1 MHPLIEFQYWTVTEF
16 VRQLIEG
23 NVIST
28 IGDKNVDDLDKNV
41 DDLDKKVLQ
50 WIERSYEKDFD
61 VHDDG
66 KLQDLTKEIFEQ
78 IVFLRLTGLLSGI
91 LSIHKFGKS

>member
-16 VRQLIEG
+16 IRQLIEG

-28 IGDKNVDDLDKNV
+28 IGDKDVA
-41 DDLDKKVLQ
+41 DLDKKVLQ
-50 WIERSYEKDFD
+50 WIERSYEKDFN
-61 VHDDG
+61 VHEDEMSQG
-66 KLQDLTKEIFEQ
+66 LTKEIFDQ
-78 IVFLRLTGLLSGI
+78 VVMLRLTGLLSGI

>member
-28 IGDKNVDDLDKNV
+28 IGDKEVDG
-41 DDLDKKVLQ
+41 LDKKILQ
-50 WIERSYEKDFD
+50 WIERSYEKDFN
-61 VHDDG
+61 VHEDG
-66 KLQDLTKEIFEQ
+66 ILQELTKEIFDQ
-78 IVFLRLTGLLSGI
+78 VVLLRLTGLLSGI

>member
-16 VRQLIEG
+16 IRQLIEG

-28 IGDKNVDDLDKNV
+28 IDDKEVDE
-41 DDLDKKVLQ
+41 LDKKVLQ
-50 WIERSYEKDFD
+50 WIERSDEKDFD
-61 VHDDG
+61 VHDDVT
-66 KLQDLTKEIFEQ
+66 LQGLTKEIFDQ
-78 IVFLRLTGLLSGI
+78 IVFLRLTGVLSGI

>member
-16 VRQLIEG
+16 IRQLIEG

-28 IGDKNVDDLDKNV
+28 IGDKDVA
-41 DDLDKKVLQ
+41 DLDKKVRQ
-50 WIERSYEKDFD
+50 WIERSYEKDFN
-61 VHDDG
+61 VHEDE
-66 KLQDLTKEIFEQ
+66 KLQDLTKEIFDQ
-78 IVFLRLTGLLSGI
+78 VVLLRLTGLLSGI

>member
-16 VRQLIEG
+16 IRQLIEG

-28 IGDKNVDDLDKNV
+28 IEDKEV

-50 WIERSYEKDFD
+50 WIERSYERDFN
-61 VHDDG
+61 VHEDEQ
-66 KLQDLTKEIFEQ
+66 LQVLTKEIFDQ
-78 IVFLRLTGLLSGI
+78 VVYLRLTGLLSGI

>member
-16 VRQLIEG
+16 IRQLIEG

-28 IGDKNVDDLDKNV
+28 VGDKDVA
-41 DDLDKKVLQ
+41 DLDKKVLQ
-50 WIERSYEKDFD
+50 WIERSYEKDFN
-61 VHDDG
+61 VHEDEM
-66 KLQDLTKEIFEQ
+66 LQGLTKEIFDQ
-78 IVFLRLTGLLSGI
+78 VVLLRLTGLLSGI

>member
-28 IGDKNVDDLDKNV
+28 IGDKEVN
-41 DDLDKKVLQ
+41 DLDKKILQ
-50 WIERSYEKDFD
+50 WIERSYEKDFN
-61 VHDDG
+61 VHEDG
-66 KLQDLTKEIFEQ
+66 ILQELTKEIFDQ
-78 IVFLRLTGLLSGI
+78 VVLLRLTGLLSGI

>member
-16 VRQLIEG
+16 IRQLIEG

-28 IGDKNVDDLDKNV
+28 IGDKDVA
-41 DDLDKKVLQ
+41 DLDKKVLQ
-50 WIERSYEKDFD
+50 WIERSYEKDFN
-61 VHDDG
+61 VHEDE
-66 KLQDLTKEIFEQ
+66 KLQGLTKEIYDQ
-78 IVFLRLTGLLSGI
+78 VVLLRLTGLLSGI

>member
-16 VRQLIEG
+16 IRQLIEG

-28 IGDKNVDDLDKNV
+28 IGDKDVA
-41 DDLDKKVLQ
+41 DLDKKVLQ
-50 WIERSYEKDFD
+50 WIERSYEKDFN
-61 VHDDG
+61 VHEDEM
-66 KLQDLTKEIFEQ
+66 LQGLTKEIFDQ
-78 IVFLRLTGLLSGI
+78 VVLLSLTGLLSGI

>member
-16 VRQLIEG
+16 IRQLIEG

-28 IGDKNVDDLDKNV
+28 IGDKDVV
-41 DDLDKKVLQ
+41 DLDKKVLQ
-50 WIERSYEKDFD
+50 WIERSYEKDFN
-61 VHDDG
+61 VHEDE
-66 KLQDLTKEIFEQ
+66 KLQGLTEEIFDQ
-78 IVFLRLTGLLSGI
+78 VVFLRLTGLLSGI

>member
-16 VRQLIEG
+16 IRQLIEG

-28 IGDKNVDDLDKNV
+28 IGDKEVDE
-41 DDLDKKVLQ
+41 LDKKIRQ

-61 VHDDG
+61 VHDDVM
-66 KLQDLTKEIFEQ
+66 LQGLTKEIFDQ
-78 IVFLRLTGLLSGI
+78 IVFLRLTGVLSGI

>member
-16 VRQLIEG
+16 IRQLIEG

-28 IGDKNVDDLDKNV
+28 IGDKDVA
-41 DDLDKKVLQ
+41 DLDKKVLQ
-50 WIERSYEKDFD
+50 WIERSYEKDFN
-61 VHDDG
+61 VHEDEM
-66 KLQDLTKEIFEQ
+66 LQGLTKEIFDQ
-78 IVFLRLTGLLSGI
+78 VVFLRLTGLLSGI

>member
-1 MHPLIEFQYWTVTEF
+1 MHPLIEFQYWTVTKF

-28 IGDKNVDDLDKNV
+28 IGDKEVN
-41 DDLDKKVLQ
+41 DLDKKILQ
-50 WIERSYEKDFD
+50 WIERSYEKDFN
-61 VHDDG
+61 VHEDG
-66 KLQDLTKEIFEQ
+66 ILQELTKEIFDQ
-78 IVFLRLTGLLSGI
+78 VVLLRLTGLLSGI

>member
-1 MHPLIEFQYWTVTEF
+1 M
-16 VRQLIEG
+16 IEG

-28 IGDKNVDDLDKNV
+28 IGDKEV

-50 WIERSYEKDFD
+50 WIERSYEKDFN
-61 VHDDG
+61 VHEDE
-66 KLQDLTKEIFEQ
+66 KLQDLTKEIFDQ
-78 IVFLRLTGLLSGI
+78 VVLLRLTGLLSGI

>member
-16 VRQLIEG
+16 IRQLIEG

-28 IGDKNVDDLDKNV
+28 IGDKGVA
-41 DDLDKKVLQ
+41 DLDKKVLQ
-50 WIERSYEKDFD
+50 WIERSYEKDFN
-61 VHDDG
+61 VHEDG
-66 KLQDLTKEIFEQ
+66 MLQGLTKEIFDQ
-78 IVFLRLTGLLSGI
+78 VVLLRLTGLLSGI

>member
-16 VRQLIEG
+16 IRQLIEG

-28 IGDKNVDDLDKNV
+28 IGDKDVA
-41 DDLDKKVLQ
+41 DLDKKVLQ
-50 WIERSYEKDFD
+50 WIERSYEKDFN
-61 VHDDG
+61 VHEDEM
-66 KLQDLTKEIFEQ
+66 LQGLTKEIFDQ
-78 IVFLRLTGLLSGI
+78 IVFLRLTGVLSGI

>member
-1 MHPLIEFQYWTVTEF
+1 MNSKYLTVTEF

-23 NVIST
+23 NVIYT
-28 IGDKNVDDLDKNV
+28 IGDKDV
-41 DDLDKKVLQ
+41 DDLDKKGIQ
-50 WIERSYEKDFD
+50 WIEQIYEKDFD
-61 VHDDG
+61 VHEDG
-66 KLQDLTKEIFEQ
+66 KLQDLTKEIFDQ

>member
-28 IGDKNVDDLDKNV
+28 IGDKDVA
-41 DDLDKKVLQ
+41 DLDKKVLQ
-50 WIERSYEKDFD
+50 WIERSYEKDFN
-61 VHDDG
+61 VHEDEM
-66 KLQDLTKEIFEQ
+66 LQGLTKEIFDQ
-78 IVFLRLTGLLSGI
+78 VVLLRLTGLLSGI

>member
-28 IGDKNVDDLDKNV
+28 IGDKEVDG
-41 DDLDKKVLQ
+41 LDKKILQ
-50 WIERSYEKDFD
+50 WIERSYEKDFN
-61 VHDDG
+61 VHEDE
-66 KLQDLTKEIFEQ
+66 KLQNLTKEIFDQ
-78 IVFLRLTGLLSGI
+78 VVLLRLTGLLSGI

>member
-16 VRQLIEG
+16 IRQLIEG

-28 IGDKNVDDLDKNV
+28 IGDKDVA
-41 DDLDKKVLQ
+41 DLDKKVLQ
-50 WIERSYEKDFD
+50 WIERSYEKDFN
-61 VHDDG
+61 VHEDE
-66 KLQDLTKEIFEQ
+66 KLQGLTKEIFDQ
-78 IVFLRLTGLLSGI
+78 VVLLRLTGLLSGI

>member
-28 IGDKNVDDLDKNV
+28 IGDKDVV
-41 DDLDKKVLQ
+41 DLDKKVLQ
-50 WIERSYEKDFD
+50 WIERSYEKDFN
-61 VHDDG
+61 VHEDE
-66 KLQDLTKEIFEQ
+66 KLQDLTKEIFDQ
-78 IVFLRLTGLLSGI
+78 VVLLRLTGLLSGI

>member
-16 VRQLIEG
+16 IRQLIEG

-28 IGDKNVDDLDKNV
+28 IGDKDVA
-41 DDLDKKVLQ
+41 DLDKKVLQ
-50 WIERSYEKDFD
+50 WIERSYEKDFN
-61 VHDDG
+61 VHEDEM
-66 KLQDLTKEIFEQ
+66 LQGLTKEIFDQ
-78 IVFLRLTGLLSGI
+78 VVLLRLTGLLSGI

>member
-28 IGDKNVDDLDKNV
+28 IGDKEVN
-41 DDLDKKVLQ
+41 DLDKKILQ
-50 WIERSYEKDFD
+50 WIERSYEKDFN
-61 VHDDG
+61 VHEDG
-66 KLQDLTKEIFEQ
+66 ILHELTKEIFDQ
-78 IVFLRLTGLLSGI
+78 VVLLRLTGLLSGI

>member
-28 IGDKNVDDLDKNV
+28 IGDKDVA
-41 DDLDKKVLQ
+41 DLDKKVRQ
-50 WIERSYEKDFD
+50 WIERSYEKDFN
-61 VHDDG
+61 VHEDEM
-66 KLQDLTKEIFEQ
+66 LQGLTKEIFDQ
-78 IVFLRLTGLLSGI
+78 VVLLRLTGLLSGI

>member
-16 VRQLIEG
+16 IRQLIEG

-28 IGDKNVDDLDKNV
+28 IGDKDVA
-41 DDLDKKVLQ
+41 DLDKKVLQ
-50 WIERSYEKDFD
+50 WIERSYEKDFN
-61 VHDDG
+61 VHEDEQ
-66 KLQDLTKEIFEQ
+66 LQGLTKEIFDQ
-78 IVFLRLTGLLSGI
+78 VVLLRLTGLLSGI

>member
-28 IGDKNVDDLDKNV
+28 IGDKEV

-50 WIERSYEKDFD
+50 WIERSYEKDFN
-61 VHDDG
+61 VHEDE
-66 KLQDLTKEIFEQ
+66 KLQDLTKEIF
-78 IVFLRLTGLLSGI
+78 
-91 LSIHKFGKS
+91 